1 MRRARAGAALAG
13 ALALTAVLGACGAD
27 QSTRTVT
34 VREGPPAPTS
44 TQTEVG
50 AGQLP
55 IRDSARIARARV
67 ALAEYCDAK
76 TAGRNPP
83 ADSEVAALAV
93 LLTLFAQNPSARF
106 STEGS
111 SLAMAEVLKFEA
123 TALDENECDP
133 KSATLLRNMVDA
145 VTYKRDP

>member
-1 MRRARAGAALAG
+1 VRRARAGAALAG
-13 ALALTAVLGACGAD
+13 ALALAALGACGGEP
-27 QSTRTVT
+27 TRTVT
-34 VREGPPAPTS
+34 VRQGPPAPTS

-55 IRDSARIARARV
+55 LRDSARIARARV

-133 KSATLLRNMVDA
+133 KSAILLRNMVDA